1 MPWALRYGSLT
12 SIVESIVWPHDRL
25 MAMEGPV
32 SFCHGRLQLLSKL
45 YPAGFWKSRDL
56 GVVLQKYE
64 SSLCS
69 KVSCCSRS
77 LLDPLSRENK
87 NLSHLKN

>member
-1 MPWALRYGSLT
+1 
-12 SIVESIVWPHDRL
+12 
-25 MAMEGPV
+25 MATRQIDGDGGTR
-32 SFCHGRLQLLSKL
+32 FIFGRLHLPSKL

-77 LLDPLSRENK
+77 LLDPLSWVSPK
-87 NLSHLKN
+87 PLMLMGWV

>member
-1 MPWALRYGSLT
+1 
-12 SIVESIVWPHDRL
+12 

-32 SFCHGRLQLLSKL
+32 SFFGRLQLPSKL

>member
-1 MPWALRYGSLT
+1 MMHSLT

-32 SFCHGRLQLLSKL
+32 SFCHGRLQLPSKL

-77 LLDPLSRENK
+77 LLDPLSRMVLRMNF
-87 NLSHLKN
+87 